1 MGGSSLWHRLGDF
14 QPRTDM
20 GMLLLRRRYLFHL
33 KLQIVQRIEAQGIVE
48 SFLIAAMAALGHHA
62 MSAYRQERRE
72 KARARVRYWITTAI
86 ALAALVKS
94 FLPEI
99 RGLLALILKRPA
111 Q

>member
-1 MGGSSLWHRLGDF
+1 MAQIGRFPAENGHGNVVASAQVSL
-14 QPRTDM
+14 
-20 GMLLLRRRYLFHL
+20 HL

>member
-1 MGGSSLWHRLGDF
+1 MQLMDDEYRIL
-14 QPRTDM
+14 
-20 GMLLLRRRYLFHL
+20 L
-33 KLQIVQRIEAQGIVE
+33 KLIRKDVDDLDQLAAEEQRRVRLLSDAGYVSLSERHK
-48 SFLIAAMAALGHHA
+48 FIAGVTALGHHA